1 MLADGGGHTT
11 LHIHLTSQTGGAEQN
26 PLTAFQL
33 TEPGKTW
40 KVSVAFPKHINQI
53 ILKIS
58 GIHTVQPAGVIL
70 HQANQIT
77 LLNVRD
83 LFVYSVTSGTEAGY
97 CITFTAVMA
106 VSLVLYVFAN
116 TNKIHIFILRSNLS
130 RYAMDAV
137 SNRAPG

>member
-1 MLADGGGHTT
+1 MFQGESECVSARGWRGAHHPVHPSD
-11 LHIHLTSQTGGAEQN
+11 IPDWGAEQN
-26 PLTAFQL
+26 PLTAVQL

-77 LLNVRD
+77 L
-83 LFVYSVTSGTEAGY
+83 
-97 CITFTAVMA
+97 
-106 VSLVLYVFAN
+106 
-116 TNKIHIFILRSNLS
+116 
-130 RYAMDAV
+130 
-137 SNRAPG
+137 

>member
-1 MLADGGGHTT
+1 MDQEERREGGINKCTGSAAGNVGKFQEAKEWGSGHGWRGA
-11 LHIHLTSQTGGAEQN
+11 HHPVHPSDIPDWGAEQN

-58 GIHTVQPAGVIL
+58 GIHPVQPASVIL

-77 LLNVRD
+77 L
-83 LFVYSVTSGTEAGY
+83 
-97 CITFTAVMA
+97 
-106 VSLVLYVFAN
+106 
-116 TNKIHIFILRSNLS
+116 
-130 RYAMDAV
+130 
-137 SNRAPG
+137 